1 MKMGGNGL
9 SDREFV
15 EKYDSYKKNDG
26 CFFII
31 AKLLSFSFIKKLL
44 FFGIASFWVIPSIGK
59 NMFQDIVCYLYV
71 CFVAI
76 FGAWSV
82 IMEIRDD
89 WKKQKEKEKE
99 LGMSE
104 KQASRR
110 YLSIIQNPIYG
121 ELYPIVQKMCRLNLD
136 AQSSQEEQ
144 INGWFTSEGYDEH
157 FGVMYDKKFDFNM
170 TYRDADFD
178 LAIQIL
184 NKEPMSYRQFFV
196 DKLFKLAVV
205 DDGIHNDEWNLLT
218 DIMKQLKFNKN
229 YFDFFIKRYGPLRT
243 EFDDD
248 DPRNASSTQDIP
260 VSLMKAYYAVLGL
273 EEGASDEEIKRAYHK
288 LALQHHP
295 DLPKNAGRVSEC
307 EELMAR
313 INEAYEKIRN

>member
-1 MKMGGNGL
+1 MKNLSDKEFVKVYNGL
-9 SDREFV
+9 
-15 EKYDSYKKNDG
+15 EKSG
-26 CFFII
+26 SLLIASVAIIMFSCGLFII
-31 AKLLSFSFIKKLL
+31 FLLVGEYKVACIFAALALFIIIL
-44 FFGIASFWVIPSIGK
+44 
-59 NMFQDIVCYLYV
+59 M
-71 CFVAI
+71 
-76 FGAWSV
+76 
-82 IMEIRDD
+82 IRSATAR
-89 WKKQKEKEKE
+89 KIRNEAE

-104 KQASRR
+104 KEASRR
-110 YLSIIQNPIYG
+110 YLSIIQKPIYG
-121 ELYPIVQKMCRLNLD
+121 ELYPIVQKMCRLNPD

-205 DDGIHNDEWNLLT
+205 DDGIHIDEWNLLM

-248 DPRNASSTQDIP
+248 DSRNASSTREIP
-260 VSLMKAYYAVLGL
+260 VSQLKAYFAILGL
-273 EEGASDEEIKRAYHK
+273 EEGASDVEIKRAYHN
-288 LALQHHP
+288 LALEHHP
-295 DLPKNAGRVSEC
+295 DLPKNAGRVREC

-313 INEAYEKIRN
+313 INEAYEKVRN

>member
-1 MKMGGNGL
+1 MKNLSDKEFVKAYNGL
-9 SDREFV
+9 
-15 EKYDSYKKNDG
+15 EKSG
-26 CFFII
+26 SLLIASAAIIMFSCFIFI
-31 AKLLSFSFIKKLL
+31 LLLLTGEYVAACILAALTSFISYMMIKSGTTKRNRNK
-44 FFGIASFWVIPSIGK
+44 V
-59 NMFQDIVCYLYV
+59 
-71 CFVAI
+71 
-76 FGAWSV
+76 
-82 IMEIRDD
+82 
-89 WKKQKEKEKE
+89 E

-104 KQASRR
+104 EQASRR
-110 YLSIIQNPIYG
+110 YVLIIENPVIS
-121 ELYPIVQKMCRLNLD
+121 ELYPIAQKVCQLNPD
-136 AQSSQEEQ
+136 ARPEQERQ
-144 INGWFTSEGYDEH
+144 INGWYTSEGYDEH

-205 DDGIHNDEWNLLT
+205 DDGIHIDEWNLLM

-248 DPRNASSTQDIP
+248 DPRNASSTREIP
-260 VSLMKAYYAVLGL
+260 VSQLKAYFAILGL
-273 EEGASDEEIKRAYHK
+273 EEGASDVEIKRAYHN

-295 DLPKNAGRVSEC
+295 DLPKNANRVSEC

>member
-1 MKMGGNGL
+1 MGGNGL
-9 SDREFV
+9 SDREFI
-15 EKYDSYKKNDG
+15 EKYDSYKKNYG
-26 CFFII
+26 CFFRCFSIFII
-31 AKLLSFSFIKKLL
+31 IVGLVFIGCVIIISLFGTLDWNKIVLEIFARVAGIVAGVSFVK
-44 FFGIASFWVIPSIGK
+44 FGITEWI
-59 NMFQDIVCYLYV
+59 DL
-71 CFVAI
+71 
-76 FGAWSV
+76 
-82 IMEIRDD
+82 
-89 WKKQKEKEKE
+89 KKQKEKE

-104 KQASRR
+104 KEASRR
-110 YLSIIQNPIYG
+110 YLSIIQKPIYG
-121 ELYPIVQKMCRLNLD
+121 ELYPIVQKMCRLNPD
-136 AQSSQEEQ
+136 AQSGQEEQ

-184 NKEPMSYRQFFV
+184 NKEPMAYRQWFV
-196 DKLFKLAVV
+196 EKLFKLAIV
-205 DDGIHNDEWNLLT
+205 DDGIHNDEWELLM

-229 YFDFFIKRYGPLRT
+229 YFDFFIKRYDPLRT

>member
-1 MKMGGNGL
+1 MSDKEFVKAYNGL
-9 SDREFV
+9 GKSGSLLIASAAIIMF
-15 EKYDSYKKNDG
+15 SCG
-26 CFFII
+26 FFII
-31 AKLLSFSFIKKLL
+31 FLLVGEYKVACKFAALALFIIIL
-44 FFGIASFWVIPSIGK
+44 
-59 NMFQDIVCYLYV
+59 M
-71 CFVAI
+71 
-76 FGAWSV
+76 
-82 IMEIRDD
+82 IRSTTAR
-89 WKKQKEKEKE
+89 KIRNEAE

-104 KQASRR
+104 EQASRR
-110 YLSIIQNPIYG
+110 YFSIMENPIIE
-121 ELYPIVQKMCRLNLD
+121 ELYPLVQKVCQLNPN
-136 AQSSQEEQ
+136 ARSEQKKQ
-144 INGWFTSEGYDEH
+144 INGWFTSEGYEH
-157 FGVMYDKKFDFNM
+157 FGVMNDKKFDFNM

-184 NKEPMSYRQFFV
+184 NKKSMSYRQFFV

-205 DDGIHNDEWNLLT
+205 DDGIHNDEWNLLM

-248 DPRNASSTQDIP
+248 DPRNASSTREIP
-260 VSLMKAYYAVLGL
+260 VSQLKAYFAILGL
-273 EEGASDEEIKRAYHK
+273 EDGASDVEIKRAYHN

-295 DLPKNAGRVSEC
+295 DLPKNANRVSEC

>member
-1 MKMGGNGL
+1 MGGNGL

-15 EKYDSYKKNDG
+15 EKYDSYKKNEG

-31 AKLLSFSFIKKLL
+31 TKLLSLSLIVKLL
-44 FFGIASFWVIPSIGK
+44 FLGFVSFLAISNMGK
-59 NMFQDIVCYLYV
+59 NMVKDIAGYLYV
-71 CFVAI
+71 CLVAI
-76 FGAWSV
+76 GLILPI
-82 IMEIRDD
+82 IMDIRDD
-89 WKKQKEKEKE
+89 WKKQKEKKEKE
-99 LGMSE
+99 LGMNE

-110 YLSIIQNPIYG
+110 YLSIIQKPIYC
-121 ELYPIVQKMCRLNLD
+121 ELYPIVQKMCRLNQD

-144 INGWFTSEGYDEH
+144 INGWFKSAYYEERLDVT
-157 FGVMYDKKFDFNM
+157 YDKKFDFNK
-170 TYRDADFD
+170 TYCDADFD
-178 LAIQIL
+178 RAIQIL
-184 NKEPMSYRQFFV
+184 NKEPMAYRQWFV
-196 DKLFKLAVV
+196 EKLFKLAIV
-205 DDGIHNDEWNLLT
+205 DDGIHNDEWKLLM

-248 DPRNASSTQDIP
+248 DPRNASSTREIP

-295 DLPKNAGRVSEC
+295 DLPKNAGRVREC